1 MQKIIRLRT
10 GFANV
15 WLLKGK
21 QGYLMVD
28 AGLPGKHRILFN
40 RLKRLNISPEEIR
53 LIVITHV
60 HFDHAGNLAA
70 IVKRSGCPVI
80 VHKAEAGDLAG
91 GRWQVPNGTIPF
103 TRAAVRLGRRLPGLL
118 ARLTQFEAV
127 RPDITIESPMSL
139 KSWGFDADI
148 LLTPGHTS
156 GSISVMTHDG
166 HAMVG
171 DLAYNEMPR
180 FYKRRIPPFGNDLNI
195 LKESWAVLLENG
207 AKTIHPGHG
216 ASFDAAE
223 LD

>member
-1 MQKIIRLRT
+1 MQEIIRLRT

-15 WLLKGK
+15 WLLKGT

-40 RLKRLNISPEEIR
+40 RLKRLDISPEEIR
-53 LIVITHV
+53 LVVITHV

-70 IVKRSGCPVI
+70 MVRRSGCPVI
-80 VHKAEAGDLAG
+80 VHEADARDLAR
-91 GRWQVPNGTIPF
+91 GRWQIPDGTIPF
-103 TRAAVRLGRRLPGLL
+103 AKAAVRLGRRLPGLL
-118 ARLTQFEAV
+118 ARATGFEAV

-139 KSWGFDADI
+139 ASWGFDADV
-148 LLTPGHTS
+148 LPTPGHTA

-180 FYKRRIPPFGNDLNI
+180 FYKRRIPPFGNDPDAM
-195 LKESWAVLLENG
+195 KTSWALLRQKG
-207 AKTIHPGHG
+207 AKTIYPGHG
-216 ASFDAAE
+216 AAFDATE